1 MELRKGETFMDV
13 KIYRQN
19 AEWYVSS
26 MTFFKQI
33 YDEGFLS
40 KKDYELIEAVLAYKY
55 CLPSESIFRE
65 KFKLKYRQS
74 DYE

>member
-1 MELRKGETFMDV
+1 MDV

-19 AEWYVSS
+19 AEWYVIS

-33 YDEGFLS
+33 YGEGILS

-55 CLPSESIFRE
+55 CLPSESIFR
-65 KFKLKYRQS
+65 
-74 DYE
+74 

>member
-1 MELRKGETFMDV
+1 MKLYNGQVFIDM

-19 AEWYVSS
+19 AEWCVIS

-33 YDEGFLS
+33 YNEWFLS

-55 CLPSESIFRE
+55 CLPLESIFRE
-65 KFKLKYRQS
+65 KFKLKYRSS
-74 DYE
+74 DL

>member
-1 MELRKGETFMDV
+1 MDV

-19 AEWYVSS
+19 AEWYVIS

-33 YDEGFLS
+33 YDEGVLS

-55 CLPSESIFRE
+55 RLPLESIFRE
-65 KFKLKYRQS
+65 KFKLKYRPY
-74 DYE
+74 DYEWNFNL

>member
-1 MELRKGETFMDV
+1 MDV

-19 AEWYVSS
+19 AEWYVIS

-33 YDEGFLS
+33 YDEGILS

-55 CLPSESIFRE
+55 YLPLESIFRE
-65 KFKLKYRQS
+65 KFKLKYCQS

>member
-1 MELRKGETFMDV
+1 MDV
-13 KIYRQN
+13 RIYRQN
-19 AEWYVSS
+19 AEWYVIS

-33 YDEGFLS
+33 YDEGVLS

-55 CLPSESIFRE
+55 CLPLESIFRE
-65 KFKLKYRQS
+65 KFKLKYSPS

>member
-1 MELRKGETFMDV
+1 MDV

-19 AEWYVSS
+19 AEWYVIS

-33 YDEGFLS
+33 YDEGVLS

-55 CLPSESIFRE
+55 CLPFESIFRE
-65 KFKLKYRQS
+65 KFKLKYRPS